1 MRIISNEIQQVF
13 KAYAKQ
19 LRVEH
24 AKGRPGQNRD
34 TRAKGFE
41 KVEISDEAR
50 TLAATLPDVT
60 QKTQPNKPDRVDEKL
75 KREPDSDEK
84 EEKDTDSAKASPED
98 NRRSKVTN

>member
-24 AKGRPGQNRD
+24 SKGRPGQLRD

-41 KVEISDEAR
+41 KVEISEEAK
-50 TLAATLPDVT
+50 TLAANLSESTVQAQNTRPE
-60 QKTQPNKPDRVDEKL
+60 RVDEKY
-75 KREPDSDEK
+75 KKESQDNEK
-84 EEKDTDSAKASPED
+84 DDKDTDSAKASPD
-98 NRRSKVTN
+98 NNRSKEVTN

>member
-24 AKGRPGQNRD
+24 SKGRPGQLRD

-41 KVEISDEAR
+41 KVEISDEAK
-50 TLAATLPDVT
+50 TLAANLTEATVQT
-60 QKTQPNKPDRVDEKL
+60 QNNKSQRVDEKQ
-75 KREPDSDEK
+75 KKEPDSDEK
-84 EEKDTDSAKASPED
+84 DEKDTDSAKASPED
-98 NRRSKVTN
+98 NRSKKVVN